1 MYHAWCAI
9 LEVFKL
15 CTCRYVRARRGPA
28 LQLQA
33 CGRVWSC
40 WRGAGAWRRARCTRS
55 GPWRPCRVY
64 KRMHHAPH
72 TERGA
77 RLKVERFI
85 AKSKSFSNTVHN
97 LRIIDNRNKMLRG
110 FFSFRTT
117 SSTGTAISVFERSAA
132 HTLLH
137 TEHTRSTRA
146 DRILS
151 SCVVVGDGLWSVHAA
166 TRTMSVAVRD
176 VISD

>member
-1 MYHAWCAI
+1 MY
-9 LEVFKL
+9 
-15 CTCRYVRARRGPA
+15 
-28 LQLQA
+28 
-33 CGRVWSC
+33 S
-40 WRGAGAWRRARCTRS
+40 
-55 GPWRPCRVY
+55 Y

-117 SSTGTAISVFERSAA
+117 SSTGTAISVFER
-132 HTLLH
+132 HTH
-137 TEHTRSTRA
+137 YSTQNTRA
-146 DRILS
+146 RR
-151 SCVVVGDGLWSVHAA
+151 AQTA
-166 TRTMSVAVRD
+166 F
-176 VISD
+176 